1 MLVACPSGW
10 WIWPKL
16 PTSVYREQ
24 SVNPEAFRFPVTR
37 AGRRWNKG
45 AAKSVHRNGVSELAQ
60 RIVLDSDA
68 LRESPLTLERALPGA
83 AGPSNRDLATIQS
96 HMPDGSNTSALL
108 LAQAV
113 ASFSRSELRWEL
125 AIIAAAV
132 AILSIA
138 LAAIALFFFRRGT
151 RDLTLIYFGLFC
163 ILYAVRLL
171 ASLSSFRSLFDESR
185 IFWAY
190 VNWVITCTIIL
201 PFSLFLYQVA
211 DEHLRNLL
219 RWLLAA
225 QTVFAI
231 FGILAAALGVSLGKL
246 LFANNFVVLGT
257 LAATALFLVANK
269 WRPGPRQ
276 RLSHEFRIF
285 IAGFLV
291 WMLFVVNQNLLGP
304 KILPGHNVEFLGFL
318 VFVASL
324 GYVSAYRTF
333 ASEERLLAI
342 NKELEIARRIQ
353 SSTLPQSVPTLAGL
367 EIAARY
373 VPMSAVAGDF
383 YDFLCVDEKRVGI
396 LVADVTG
403 HGVPAALIASMLK
416 VAFAGQAAHAHDPAR
431 VLTGLNRSLCGKF
444 EEHFVTAAYL
454 FVDLEKSLLRYSAA
468 GHPPL
473 MLASGAAGKVREI
486 EENGQM
492 LGMFPEATYSSVE
505 IRVGPGDRCLL
516 YTDGVFEAKNAAQ
529 EEFGKSRCKEF
540 LETQRDIPAARF
552 ANALLD
558 RVADFSGHNSA
569 RAQEDDITLLVLDF
583 QKEIA

>member
-1 MLVACPSGW
+1 MA
-10 WIWPKL
+10 
-16 PTSVYREQ
+16 
-24 SVNPEAFRFPVTR
+24 
-37 AGRRWNKG
+37 
-45 AAKSVHRNGVSELAQ
+45 
-60 RIVLDSDA
+60 DA
-68 LRESPLTLERALPGA
+68 
-83 AGPSNRDLATIQS
+83 
-96 HMPDGSNTSALL
+96 SNTTALL

-125 AIIAAAV
+125 ANIAAAV
-132 AILSIA
+132 VILSIA
-138 LAAIALFFFRRGT
+138 LAAIALFCFRRRT
-151 RDLTLIYFGLFC
+151 RDLTLIYFCLLC

-171 ASLSSFRSLFDESR
+171 ASLPSFRSLFGESR
-185 IFWAY
+185 IFWVY

-201 PFSLFLYQVA
+201 PLGLFLYQLA
-211 DEHLRNLL
+211 DEHLRNFF

-231 FGILAAALGVSLGKL
+231 FGILAAALGVSLAKL
-246 LFANNFVVLGT
+246 FFANNFVVLGT
-257 LAATALFLVANK
+257 LAATALFLVDNK

-276 RLSHEFRIF
+276 RLTHEFRVF

-291 WMLFVVNQNLLGP
+291 WMLFVVHANLLGL
-304 KILPGHNVEFLGFL
+304 KLLTGHNVEFLGFL
-318 VFVASL
+318 AFVAGL

-333 ASEERLLAI
+333 ANEERLIAI

-353 SSTLPQSVPTLAGL
+353 ALTLPQCVPTLAGL
-367 EIAARY
+367 GIAARY
-373 VPMSAVAGDF
+373 APMSAVAGDF

-416 VAFAGQAAHAHDPAR
+416 VAFASQAAHAHDPVR
-431 VLTGLNRSLCGKF
+431 VLTGLNGALCGKF

-473 MLASGAAGKVREI
+473 MLASRATGNVQEI
-486 EENGQM
+486 EENGLM
-492 LGMFPEATYSSVE
+492 LGMFPEAAYTSVE
-505 IRVGPGDRCLL
+505 IRVCSGDRCLL
-516 YTDGVFEAKNAAQ
+516 YTDGLFEAKNAVQ
-529 EEFGKSRCKEF
+529 EEFGKARCREF
-540 LETQRDIPAARF
+540 LETWLDIPAARF

-558 RVADFSGHNSA
+558 NIAGFSGHNSA

-583 QKEIA
+583 Q

>member
-1 MLVACPSGW
+1 MA
-10 WIWPKL
+10 
-16 PTSVYREQ
+16 
-24 SVNPEAFRFPVTR
+24 
-37 AGRRWNKG
+37 
-45 AAKSVHRNGVSELAQ
+45 
-60 RIVLDSDA
+60 DS
-68 LRESPLTLERALPGA
+68 
-83 AGPSNRDLATIQS
+83 
-96 HMPDGSNTSALL
+96 SNTSALL
-108 LAQAV
+108 LAQTV
-113 ASFSRSELRWEL
+113 ASFSRSELRWDL

-138 LAAIALFFFRRGT
+138 LAAIALFFFRRRT

-163 ILYAVRLL
+163 VLYAVRLL
-171 ASLSSFRSLFDESR
+171 AFRSSFRSLFDESR
-185 IFWAY
+185 VFWSY
-190 VNWVITCTIIL
+190 VDWVITCTIIL
-201 PFSLFLYQVA
+201 PLSLFLYQLA
-211 DEHLRNLL
+211 DEHLRNFF

-231 FGILAAALGVSLGKL
+231 FGILAAALGVSLAKL
-246 LFANNFVVLGT
+246 FFANNFVVLGT

-276 RLSHEFRIF
+276 RLSHEFRVF
-285 IAGFLV
+285 IAGSLV
-291 WMLFVVNQNLLGP
+291 WILFVVHANLLGL
-304 KILPGHNVEFLGFL
+304 KILTGHNVEFLGFL

-333 ASEERLLAI
+333 ALEERFLTI

-353 SSTLPQSVPTLAGL
+353 SSILPQSVPTLTGL

-373 VPMSAVAGDF
+373 APMSAVAGDF
-383 YDFLCVDEKRVGI
+383 YDFLGVDEKRVGI

-416 VAFAGQAAHAHDPAR
+416 FAFAGQVAHAHDPAR

-473 MLASGAAGKVREI
+473 MLASRAAGKVREI
-486 EENGQM
+486 EENGVM
-492 LGMFPEATYSSVE
+492 LGMFPQAAYSSVE

-540 LETQRDIPAARF
+540 LETQRGIPAARF

-558 RVADFSGHNSA
+558 SIASFSGHNSG
-569 RAQEDDITLLVLDF
+569 RAQEDDITLLVLDL
-583 QKEIA
+583 QEENS